1 MNVDILSYDFK
12 SHLNFIYDVKLTD
25 RKFGCNKLLQFSL
38 TRKNL
43 MGATLKWYNESGNM
57 IRNRKIGELFE
68 TMVCLHTPIF
78 GYCWEIS
85 FRI

>member
-1 MNVDILSYDFK
+1 
-12 SHLNFIYDVKLTD
+12 
-25 RKFGCNKLLQFSL
+25 
-38 TRKNL
+38 

-78 GYCWEIS
+78 GYCWEIIVS
-85 FRI
+85 EYKAKIQPLFLW